1 MDPALAT
8 MGVKLMMKTT
18 LRAILA
24 LMGCLCL
31 MLMTGGCQQGGP
43 SETEQQTSKMEESG
57 RERQAENNPGGV
69 AAPEGT
75 ATGSTPGGAAMPAQ
89 PEGK

>member
-1 MDPALAT
+1 MT
-8 MGVKLMMKTT
+8 NITV
-18 LRAILA
+18 LRAGLA
-24 LMGCLCL
+24 LTGCLSL
-31 MLMTGGCQQGGP
+31 MLIAGGCQQGGP
-43 SETEQQTSKMEESG
+43 SETEQQTSRMEEAG

-75 ATGSTPGGAAMPAQ
+75 ASGSTPGGTATPAQ